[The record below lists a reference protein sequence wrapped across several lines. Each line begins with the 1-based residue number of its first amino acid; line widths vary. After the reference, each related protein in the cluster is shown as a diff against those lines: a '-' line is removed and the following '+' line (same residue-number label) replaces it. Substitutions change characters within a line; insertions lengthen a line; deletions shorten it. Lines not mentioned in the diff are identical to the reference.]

1 MEEKNKIEEEGI
13 IIKRNLTESDQ
24 YDLSIK
30 VIILGDSYVGKSSLI
45 NRLIYN
51 NYKDLPSTVA
61 IEYHTY
67 IISINQ
73 YKIRMQIWDTAGQE
87 RYNSLVSNYYK
98 GTEVAIFLYSID
110 NEDSFKNIKFWF
122 KNLKENSNNTL
133 NILIGNKKDIDFDN
147 NDNNNTGEKKER
159 MILYEKAEKFAE
171 ENNFSI
177 FRKISCKSKEK
188 KKIKNIY
195 EIFDEIGKFFY
206 EKYKEKMNTSG
217 SVNYQVTES
226 MMNLGKKHR
235 IQIEKEKEKNKEKCC

>member
-87 RYNSLVSNYYK
+87 RFNSIITNYYK
-98 GTEVAIFLYSID
+98 GTDVGIFLYSID
-110 NEDSFKNIKFWF
+110 KVESFQNI
-122 KNLKENSNNTL
+122 E
-133 NILIGNKKDIDFDN
+133 IYLI
-147 NDNNNTGEKKER
+147 
-159 MILYEKAEKFAE
+159 
-171 ENNFSI
+171 I
-177 FRKISCKSKEK
+177 FFQK
-188 KKIKNIY
+188 
-195 EIFDEIGKFFY
+195 
-206 EKYKEKMNTSG
+206 
-217 SVNYQVTES
+217 
-226 MMNLGKKHR
+226 
-235 IQIEKEKEKNKEKCC
+235 